1 MKRFSLIFLG
11 ALAILMAGCSK
22 EVPRDPNEEPWVSD
36 LSLPVPIEIGSS
48 GFQFETKADM
58 IENVQDLTNYPLR
71 LFAVDKGS
79 SLSAEQTASRSTL
92 FANELAYYSVE
103 SQRIIFGEKGSD
115 QVWYYPYASSANYTF
130 YAYHVE
136 SGDSAPLVE
145 KPQSSDNALFTLVDL
160 NEQQSD
166 ILWAK
171 AEATEYDDLDGFNAK
186 YMRAI
191 ASASNKAELMPTLDF
206 KHVTTAVTF
215 SFKIEKDSAEDQEAY
230 QYDGVKV
237 NSLTLTN
244 IPRYVNFWIADETS
258 GREGTLTQSGRKAFE
273 PVVLDCADITMNSV
287 GETTTLGTLFIMVP
301 SDAEAIVAE
310 MKISVPLSNDTID
323 EVPATLNLKNSN
335 GFRPGY
341 KYSYDITMKS
351 PQMITIKATVNP
363 WNEDAEGK
371 DQSYVEGGTEDEGLT
386 IE

>member
-1 MKRFSLIFLG
+1 MI
-11 ALAILMAGCSK
+11 IAGCSK
-22 EVPRDPNEEPWVSD
+22 EVPHDPNMESWVND

-58 IENVQDLTNYPLR
+58 IDKVEDLANYPLR
-71 LFAVDKGS
+71 LFAVDKNS
-79 SLSAEQTASRSTL
+79 SLSVEQTASKSTL

-103 SQRIIFGEKGSD
+103 SERIVFGEKGSD

-145 KPQSSDNALFTLVDL
+145 KPQSSDEALFTLVDL

-166 ILWAK
+166 ILWAESV
-171 AEATEYDDLDGFNAK
+171 ADIFYPSGEDNGNGLDGFNAK

-191 ASASNKAELMPTLDF
+191 ASSSDKDKYMPCLNF
-206 KHVTTAVTF
+206 RHVTTAVTF
-215 SFKIEKDSAEDQEAY
+215 NFKIEKESAEDQDQY
-230 QYDGVKV
+230 QYEGVKV

-244 IPRYVNFWIADETS
+244 IPRYVNFWIADNTS
-258 GREGTLTQSGRKAFE
+258 NRKGTLTVSGRKPFE
-273 PVVLDCADITMNSV
+273 PVVLNCENVEMEDV
-287 GETTTLGTLFIMVP
+287 GNLTNLGTLFIMVP
-301 SDAEAIVAE
+301 PDEQAIVAE

-335 GFRPGY
+335 GFKPGF

-351 PQMITIKATVNP
+351 PKLITIKATVNP
-363 WNEDAEGK
+363 WNEDTEGT
-371 DQSYVEGGTEDEGLT
+371 DQSYVGDAVGGGLI